1 MFLETGRKRSYL
13 ITSQKRIYQIQNLAQ
28 VPKIPERATM
38 DYGTPK
44 AMKCQS
50 ELQLPAW
57 KNYIQLLTQLRWDP
71 QDILG
76 MLSLE
81 VKKDKLSRKWTGEV
95 VAMKNIGKHRDLTK
109 SIAYNYSLFAL
120 TEEDGKWTSSLIM

>member
-1 MFLETGRKRSYL
+1 
-13 ITSQKRIYQIQNLAQ
+13 
-28 VPKIPERATM
+28 M

-44 AMKCQS
+44 AMKYQS

-57 KNYIQLLTQLRWDP
+57 KSYIQLLTQLKWDP
-71 QDILG
+71 QDVLG

-95 VAMKNIGKHRDLTK
+95 VAMKNIEKHRDLTK
-109 SIAYNYSLFAL
+109 SIAYNYSL
-120 TEEDGKWTSSLIM
+120 